1 VSLYGVLFS
10 KAISEALIEEAMS
23 HRANQGREALALGQ
37 LLASPSRV
45 NLANLSLAVW
55 RNAMAEATMFEAKTQ
70 LSALVKRAQRGEKV
84 VLTTGRKR
92 TLVAMI
98 VALKPVKER
107 VFDLFHSPDF
117 DIPADFDELPDA
129 EQKAWSGEHE

>member
-1 VSLYGVLFS
+1 
-10 KAISEALIEEAMS
+10 
-23 HRANQGREALALGQ
+23 
-37 LLASPSRV
+37 
-45 NLANLSLAVW
+45 
-55 RNAMAEATMFEAKTQ
+55 MAEATMFEARTQ

-84 VLTTGRKR
+84 VLATGRKR

>member
-1 VSLYGVLFS
+1 
-10 KAISEALIEEAMS
+10 
-23 HRANQGREALALGQ
+23 
-37 LLASPSRV
+37 
-45 NLANLSLAVW
+45 
-55 RNAMAEATMFEAKTQ
+55 MAEATMFEARTQ

-84 VLTTGRKR
+84 VLATGRKR
-92 TLVAMI
+92 TLIAMI

>member
-1 VSLYGVLFS
+1 
-10 KAISEALIEEAMS
+10 
-23 HRANQGREALALGQ
+23 
-37 LLASPSRV
+37 
-45 NLANLSLAVW
+45 
-55 RNAMAEATMFEAKTQ
+55 MAEATMFEAKTQ

-84 VLTTGRKR
+84 VLATGRKR